1 MNKKVVIAVLVILVF
16 AGGAGYKFY
25 ANRSVGITATG
36 TVEVTHTDIMPK
48 VSGYITDLS
57 IKAGDTVTKGQVI
70 AHIDRP
76 DLAAQLVRDQ
86 AALEKAK
93 VQLAEVERGSRYQE
107 VAEAE
112 ANVTSNRSVF
122 EKAKADL
129 ARYQTLFDGG
139 GLSAQQLDAAK
150 SSYQVAYNALLA
162 AQSKLSLLQEGSRT
176 EDIQAARLE
185 VERCQAVVDASKT
198 QITDMTII
206 SPLSGRVLS
215 KNYESGEYAA
225 PGSAITTIGDMS
237 DCWVKIY
244 ISSTQLG
251 LIQPGQ
257 EVKVHI
263 DSFPDT
269 LFTGVISEISDKAEY
284 TPRQSLTDRE
294 RTNLVHAV
302 KVKLA
307 NEDGRLKPGMPADVT
322 IQ

>member
-1 MNKKVVIAVLVILVF
+1 
-16 AGGAGYKFY
+16 
-25 ANRSVGITATG
+25 
-36 TVEVTHTDIMPK
+36 
-48 VSGYITDLS
+48 
-57 IKAGDTVTKGQVI
+57 
-70 AHIDRP
+70 
-76 DLAAQLVRDQ
+76 
-86 AALEKAK
+86 
-93 VQLAEVERGSRYQE
+93 
-107 VAEAE
+107 
-112 ANVTSNRSVF
+112 
-122 EKAKADL
+122 
-129 ARYQTLFDGG
+129 
-139 GLSAQQLDAAK
+139 
-150 SSYQVAYNALLA
+150 
-162 AQSKLSLLQEGSRT
+162 
-176 EDIQAARLE
+176 
-185 VERCQAVVDASKT
+185 
-198 QITDMTII
+198 MTII